1 MAKKSKRLDKVAL
14 EIPKAPFDNPFIAA
28 TLDRLK
34 ITSNQAMAIFGA
46 LVKTSGVDGQ
56 RADLNQF
63 IISKRTLDRQKDS
76 NRKLSAVAAMN
87 QFKSTKPQHSAL
99 H

>member
-34 ITSNQAMAIFGA
+34 ITSNQAMGIFGA
-46 LVKTSGVDGQ
+46 LVKTRVVDGQ
-56 RADLNQF
+56 
-63 IISKRTLDRQKDS
+63 
-76 NRKLSAVAAMN
+76 
-87 QFKSTKPQHSAL
+87 
-99 H
+99 